1 MVLSHVRELGEALG
15 LTMSIG
21 GSLLVV
27 DGVVMIWR
35 AGRTGES

>member
-1 MVLSHVRELGEALG
+1 MVLSHALEVGEAIG

-27 DGVVMIWR
+27 VGVVMIWR
-35 AGRTGES
+35 GRTDES